1 MIDFPA
7 NPTLG
12 QQFTAAG
19 VTWTFD
25 GTKWTA
31 GGQSVAYLPL
41 AGGTM
46 LGPIVLAADPAAA
59 LQPATKQYVDINAP
73 SLASGFVNKFRNGT
87 MDVWQRG
94 MTVSAGAGAGWVMT
108 ADGWQVSATGAACS
122 VQAANNATRTVYS
135 LQLNAASGLT
145 ALGLHQRIESYVAAR
160 LAGQTVTVQFRIL
173 NNTANPIT
181 PQIATTFANAPDN
194 FGAVTND
201 LVAVNLQPVSA
212 ASTAIVAY
220 TFNVSASAING
231 YGVYLQFGN
240 ALNAASGY
248 VRVSEADIR
257 VTPGW
262 PVGLCANPPSPELR
276 HVQAERA
283 FCQRYYWDPANGAA
297 SPYGFTLGGPSPGA
311 QAYTYAPIILPVQ
324 MRAIP
329 TAAVR
334 NQNYSGASSVTISP
348 ATNQTCASSVVT
360 TLASGNYYIQFN
372 CGFNAEL

>member
-19 VTWTFD
+19 VTWTWD
-25 GTKWTA
+25 GVKWTA
-31 GGQSVAYLPL
+31 SGLGVAYLPL

-59 LQPATKQYVDINAP
+59 LQPATKQYVDG
-73 SLASGFVNKFRNGT
+73 ASFGGFVNKFRNGT

-94 MTVSAGAGAGWVMT
+94 SPITPVNGTYT
-108 ADGWQVSATGAACS
+108 ADGWLINWAGAAPS
-122 VQAANNATRTVYS
+122 VSMQANSGGNFFKSRNALAMTGVSGNTA
-135 LQLNAASGLT
+135 LQLA
-145 ALGLHQRIESYVAAR
+145 HRIESNVSSP
-160 LAGQTVTVQFRIL
+160 LGGFNVTVQFKVSQ
-173 NNTANPIT
+173 TTGATIT
-181 PQIATTFANAPDN
+181 PQLLIQHASVENNFATTPADVGP
-194 FGAVTND
+194 
-201 LVAVNLQPVSA
+201 VNLQPLPNN
-212 ASTAIVAY
+212 TWTTLAY
-220 TFNVSASAING
+220 TFPISQASAFLGLQVQLLFGAITSG
-231 YGVYLQFGN
+231 AVY
-240 ALNAASGY
+240 
-248 VRVSEADIR
+248 VSDADIR

-262 PVGLCANPPSPELR
+262 PVGLCANPPPPELR

-348 ATNQTCASSVVT
+348 ATSQTCASSVVT

-372 CGFNAEL
+372 CSFNAEL